1 MVFILIETSLST
13 NSYSFIFFL
22 LVCKLRKSL
31 HFGSVKIHQH
41 CLYWKVF
48 CANTY
53 RKKFSNSLLL
63 FSYISWSVNCKS
75 WDSKS
80 HHIFLTCL
88 ETKVRFI
95 FEDFKYFPLR
105 KVQLQ
110 LSSTFLA
117 FFHLVCKFF
126 KRLFWL
132 LFQ

>member
-48 CANTY
+48 CANIY
-53 RKKFSNSLLL
+53 RKNFSNSLLL

-80 HHIFLTCL
+80 Y
-88 ETKVRFI
+88 KVRFI